1 MSSPRDWRLETPAPH
16 IGTAAMASNDTT
28 PSAPARLPDRRPDYV
43 RRRNDAAATTPVP
56 DAPRGFTNETHP
68 ATVIKVNTK
77 LRNLG
82 AADRRHYVAL
92 GRKQTTCPARTPDE
106 TRLVWAPRGGAG
118 AAAILP
124 GHIIY

>member
-1 MSSPRDWRLETPAPH
+1 
-16 IGTAAMASNDTT
+16 MASNDTT

-43 RRRNDAAATTPVP
+43 RRRDDATATTPVP

-82 AADRRHYVAL
+82 AADRRLYVAL
-92 GRKQTTCPARTPDE
+92 GRKQTTRPARTPDE
-106 TRLVWAPRGGAG
+106 TRLVWGAERARQRSSRVLLFIKFISSG
-118 AAAILP
+118 A
-124 GHIIY
+124 

>member
-16 IGTAAMASNDTT
+16 TGAAAMASNDTT
-28 PSAPARLPDRRPDYV
+28 PSAPARLHDRRPDYV
-43 RRRNDAAATTPVP
+43 RRRDDAAATTPVP

-92 GRKQTTCPARTPDE
+92 GRKQTTRPVRTPDE
-106 TRLVWAPRGGAG
+106 TRLV
-118 AAAILP
+118 
-124 GHIIY
+124 